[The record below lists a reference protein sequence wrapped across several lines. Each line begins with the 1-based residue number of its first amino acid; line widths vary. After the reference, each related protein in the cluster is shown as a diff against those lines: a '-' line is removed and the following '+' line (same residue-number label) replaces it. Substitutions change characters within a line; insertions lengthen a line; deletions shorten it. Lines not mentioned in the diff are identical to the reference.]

1 MRPTRLWLIVGG
13 MACLVLAR
21 TSWRGV
27 AAGEDER
34 EAADPVSL
42 SATLERRSSFPFGK
56 ETTLSAVVAHLR
68 RDLNAQVVLDVGAL
82 KRLKIEEK
90 TPVQLELKDVKR
102 STGLRLLLEQV
113 GLTFRVEEDDNLL
126 IITDRQG
133 AADPLDRIEARLD
146 DLHRDVH
153 AIQDAVEEVYQTLAP
168 EAEGPVLRS
177 PTLIEEMPMEDTGD
191 DATPAHTRPS

>member
-1 MRPTRLWLIVGG
+1 MRPSRLWLIVGG
-13 MACLVLAR
+13 MVCLVLAR

-27 AAGEDER
+27 AAVEGDR
-34 EAADPVSL
+34 DAANPASL
-42 SATLERRSSFPFGK
+42 YATLERRSSFPFGK
-56 ETTLSAVVAHLR
+56 ETPLSAVVAHLR

-82 KRLKIEEK
+82 KRLKIDEK
-90 TPVQLELKDVKR
+90 TPVQLELQDVKR
-102 STGLRLLLEQV
+102 SIGLRLLLEQV
-113 GLTFRVEEDDNLL
+113 GLTFRVEDDDNLL

-177 PTLIEEMPMEDTGD
+177 PTLIEEMPTEDPGD